1 MFFLDGLKIAG
12 LMVVPSAICWY
23 LATYGLW
30 AWRQGLRRGA
40 VGVLGLAAVT
50 FGVSL
55 AVIGTR

>member
-1 MFFLDGLKIAG
+1 MNVLKTTG
-12 LMVVPSAICWY
+12 LMVVPGAVCWY

-40 VGVLGLAAVT
+40 AGVFGLAAVT

-55 AVIGTR
+55 LVIGSRL